1 MHNMLLSKHYN
12 YCIILYLYL
21 MFVEIPQTFMIMWLL
36 WVIHN
41 GKYNVLLKTTLNK
54 FLISFYFN
62 SNSSILLPTHSSSY
76 YYPIQI
82 QKLPKP
88 LSFLMGNIKIPGD
101 ITIILFV
108 CTSF

>member
-1 MHNMLLSKHYN
+1 
-12 YCIILYLYL
+12 

-62 SNSSILLPTHSSSY
+62 SNS
-76 YYPIQI
+76 
-82 QKLPKP
+82 
-88 LSFLMGNIKIPGD
+88 
-101 ITIILFV
+101 
-108 CTSF
+108 